1 VSRIGKLPI
10 AVPSGVKI
18 AVDGN
23 AVRLEGPK
31 GKLTAAI
38 PSGISVKVDGTVVHV
53 ERGEEA
59 RRIRALHGLTRKLIA
74 NMAEGVSKGFNR
86 ILDINGVGY
95 RRGQR
100 PRDSYDAGVL
110 ASSGFSIAARRH
122 RVGRTAGY
130 HHFNRC

>member
-86 ILDINGVGY
+86 ILDINGV
-95 RRGQR
+95 
-100 PRDSYDAGVL
+100 AGVL